1 MLHVEVAVP
10 DLSGDYCWA
19 VAAPS
24 APSAELIAAAAF
36 HEAFLTN
43 KIYLAHVASRLPHG
57 LYGTNTHNNAHQHTP
72 THTTHTHPHT
82 AHTHTTHTHTHTHI
96 TNKTHTAHTQ

>member
-36 HEAFLTN
+36 VEAVLTN

-57 LYGTNTHNNAHQHTP
+57 LYGTTTHNNAHQYTP
-72 THTTHTHPHT
+72 
-82 AHTHTTHTHTHTHI
+82 HTHTLHIHTQRTHTHI
-96 TNKTHTAHTQ
+96 THKTHTAPQ